1 MLDGEIGRLQALRQV
16 NPNVR
21 AEEITYLEQQR
32 EQLTAILDAAS
43 LRLDALRVIV
53 ST

>member
-1 MLDGEIGRLQALRQV
+1 L

-21 AEEITYLEQQR
+21 AEEIGYFEQQL
-32 EQLTAILDAAS
+32 QAVTQVLNAAS

-53 ST
+53 AT